1 MPVTRTLLSYSH
13 FIDAVGRLLERTGL
27 DPEHIV
33 RVSTLIGIATVFMVM
48 GLLSKGL
55 TYVIAVGLKRF
66 ARRTITQFDDHLL
79 GSKVHRYVARVI
91 PLILSYHLIP
101 VVFSDHPEMV
111 VPVERLFNIF
121 FIVLFIRI
129 VRAFMR
135 AGRDTLKDNPTYRDK
150 PLDSYL
156 QIITLV
162 MYLIAAILIFS
173 QLTGKSAWAFL
184 TAMGAASAVLLLIFK
199 DTILGFVASIQIS
212 ANDMLRLGDWITVDK
227 YGADGDVTEINLTT
241 VKVTNFD
248 KTITT
253 IPTYA
258 LIADSFQN
266 WRGMQESGGRR
277 IKRAILIKVSSIRY
291 LSEGEL
297 DELRRIQLLT
307 GFIDERR
314 AEIAK
319 SNAERNVDASMP
331 VNGRRITNVGLY
343 RKYADLY
350 LANHPGIHQHMTRIV
365 RQQAPHEHGLPLE
378 LVCFTNTVES
388 LAYEGIMADI
398 FDHLLVAHRYFH
410 LTIFERPAADDMRNM
425 GKPLEMDRG

>member
-1 MPVTRTLLSYSH
+1 M
-13 FIDAVGRLLERTGL
+13 
-27 DPEHIV
+27 
-33 RVSTLIGIATVFMVM
+33 
-48 GLLSKGL
+48 
-55 TYVIAVGLKRF
+55 
-66 ARRTITQFDDHLL
+66 
-79 GSKVHRYVARVI
+79 
-91 PLILSYHLIP
+91 
-101 VVFSDHPEMV
+101 
-111 VPVERLFNIF
+111 
-121 FIVLFIRI
+121 
-129 VRAFMR
+129 
-135 AGRDTLKDNPTYRDK
+135 
-150 PLDSYL
+150 
-156 QIITLV
+156 
-162 MYLIAAILIFS
+162 
-173 QLTGKSAWAFL
+173 
-184 TAMGAASAVLLLIFK
+184 
-199 DTILGFVASIQIS
+199 
-212 ANDMLRLGDWITVDK
+212 
-227 YGADGDVTEINLTT
+227 
-241 VKVTNFD
+241 
-248 KTITT
+248 
-253 IPTYA
+253 
-258 LIADSFQN
+258 
-266 WRGMQESGGRR
+266 
-277 IKRAILIKVSSIRY
+277 SSIRY